1 MGKLRKEEQFQ
12 DMIARLYPEYID
24 MNSDK
29 MSLSRTVTFQ
39 VTDDCNL
46 ACSYCYETHKGHKS
60 MKLETAKKFIDKI
73 LSGEDGFK
81 EYIDPSFSPAI
92 IIEFIGGEPF
102 MEIELIDQITDYF
115 RKRSI
120 ELKHP
125 WATKYCLSICSNGTL
140 YFDERVQKFIRKNKN
155 HLSFSVTIDGNQE
168 LHDSCRRFHD
178 GRPSYDLAVAAAK
191 DWMSRGGYMGS
202 KITIAP
208 QNLDYL
214 YDAIIHMY
222 DLGYTEINANCV
234 YEEGWTQEHATKFY
248 YTLKKI
254 ADFWN
259 DNDIVE
265 SHYLSLFEK
274 NFFCPK
280 EEGDDQ
286 CWCGGTGSMLA
297 MDPDGYLFPCIRYM
311 HTSLGDSQP
320 PLPIGHVDTGLG
332 VCEKDKETI
341 CDLNCVTRRTQN
353 TDECYYCPI
362 ASGCS
367 DCAAYNYQVYGTVHS
382 RATYICEMHKAR
394 SLANVY
400 FWNTYYKKHG
410 INETFEM
417 HCPEEW
423 AVPIIGKDEYSYLLS
438 LSGND

>member
-1 MGKLRKEEQFQ
+1 MGKLRKNEQFQ
-12 DMIARLYPEYID
+12 DMIARLYPELTEPEK
-24 MNSDK
+24 DK

-46 ACSYCYETHKGHKS
+46 ACTYCYETHKGHKS
-60 MKLETAKKFIDKI
+60 MKFETAKKFIDKL
-73 LSGEDGFK
+73 LSGEDGFG
-81 EYIDPSFSPAI
+81 EYVNPSFSPAI

-102 MEIELIDQITDYF
+102 MEIELIDQIADYF
-115 RKRSI
+115 KKRAI
-120 ELKHP
+120 ELRHP
-125 WATKYCLSICSNGTL
+125 WATKYCFSICSNGTL

-155 HLSFSVTIDGNQE
+155 HLSFSVTIDGNKE
-168 LHDSCRRFHD
+168 LHDSCRVFHD
-178 GRPSYDLAVAAAK
+178 GRPSYDLAVSAAM
-191 DWMSRGGYMGS
+191 DWIKRGGYMGS

-208 QNLDYL
+208 GNLDYL
-214 YDAIIHMY
+214 YNAIIHMY

-234 YEEGWTQEHATKFY
+234 YEEGWTREHATKFY

-265 SHYLSLFEK
+265 SHYLSLFEDG
-274 NFFCPK
+274 FFCPK

-311 HTSLGDSQP
+311 RTSLGDSQL
-320 PLPIGHVDTGLG
+320 PLSIGHVDTGLG
-332 VCEKDKETI
+332 IAEKDKATI

-353 TDECYYCPI
+353 NDECYYCPI
-362 ASGCS
+362 AAGCS
-367 DCAAYNYQVYGTVHS
+367 DCAAYNYQVNGTVHS
-382 RATYICEMHKAR
+382 RATFICEMHKAR

-400 FWNTYYKKHG
+400 FWNTYYKKHN
-410 INETFEM
+410 INKAFAM
-417 HCPEEW
+417 HCPKEW
-423 AVPIIGKDEYSYLLS
+423 AVPIIGSHEYEMLKSIS
-438 LSGND
+438 E